1 MKTIRLFG
9 GLAFA
14 LGLFVAV
21 FAGVPWFVYHDPMS
35 PWWLKAAT
43 YCLMGGVLVVLLTA
57 AAESRAVRAGG
68 TGLLSGE
75 SKSRMLVQTTS
86 EVPGREVVEVY
97 GMVRGHTV
105 YAIALSKDISA
116 LMRMLL
122 GGELVEYAEMM
133 GQARDIATARM
144 VSEAEQLGAD
154 AIINARYVTAS
165 IIGTAAELLA
175 YGTAVRLSS
184 PAAPGDQRVTT

>member
-1 MKTIRLFG
+1 MKTIRLLG

-14 LGLFVAV
+14 LGLFVVV
-21 FAGVPWFVYHDPMS
+21 FAGMPWYVYHDPLT
-35 PWWLKAAT
+35 PWWLKAAI

-57 AAESRAVRAGG
+57 AAESRAGG
-68 TGLLSGE
+68 ATGKQPLPGE
-75 SKSRMLVQTTS
+75 PRSRVLVQNSS
-86 EVPGREVVEVY
+86 EIPGREVTEVC
-97 GMVRGHTV
+97 GLVRGHTV

-133 GQARDIATARM
+133 GKARDIATARM
-144 VSEAEQLGAD
+144 IAEAEELGAD

-175 YGTAVRLSS
+175 YGTAVKLSTPS
-184 PAAPGDQRVTT
+184 A